1 MSILPFRSKEDL
13 RKEAM
18 DDAVIQ
24 LAFAGC
30 TLANYLLLRFGS
42 KSQCICGAV
51 TPDPNNPFNHKDRC
65 PVAGYYAAVE
75 NVRKASLL
83 AIVILLLIGASLSP
97 AQESHPINP
106 PVRRI
111 DWALFAANAS
121 VRALDTYSTRRVL
134 ESHSGHEL
142 ELPGFVV
149 NHDATMAAY
158 SAGAVGLNYLVFR
171 YLRRHGHP
179 VLARTAVAIDTASVA
194 PWAIHNLFV
203 YRPAKPVLSL
213 PSLPE
218 RFGR

>member
-18 DDAVIQ
+18 DDAVIE

-30 TLANYLLLRFGS
+30 ALANYLLLRVGS

-75 NVRKASLL
+75 SVRKASLL
-83 AIVILLLIGASLSP
+83 AIVILLLLSAQVAR
-97 AQESHPINP
+97 AQEAHPVNP
-106 PVRRI
+106 AMRRI
-111 DWALFAANAS
+111 DWALLAANAS
-121 VRALDTYSTRRVL
+121 TRALDAYSTRRFL
-134 ESHSGHEL
+134 ENGSGREAV
-142 ELPGFVV
+142 LPGFVV
-149 NHDATMAAY
+149 NHDSTMAAY

-179 VLARTAVAIDTASVA
+179 VLARASVAIDTASVA
-194 PWAIHNLFV
+194 PWAVHNLFLH
-203 YRPAKPVLSL
+203 RPAPPALSVPAL
-213 PSLPE
+213 PG